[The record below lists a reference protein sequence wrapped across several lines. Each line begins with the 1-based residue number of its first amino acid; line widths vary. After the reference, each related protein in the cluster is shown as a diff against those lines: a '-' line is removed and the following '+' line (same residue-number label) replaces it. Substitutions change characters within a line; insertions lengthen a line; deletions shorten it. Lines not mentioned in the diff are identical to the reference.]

1 MPVHARDSKYR
12 NYRTDANKSATMG
25 SLLVQKKSQDD
36 SEYINVE
43 TPVSLSEEGNYVNT
57 NPVAQESTGDSYV
70 NFKPLSHQRATH
82 SHDSSTEYV
91 NVGTPNE
98 DTVSQ
103 KVPTTSSPVNVHN
116 VGKSMNTG
124 NITSVEQEE
133 TDGEATI
140 GHDSRKPLNVAEKAY
155 SLDLPDSTPS
165 FLPPNI
171 SEETKTT
178 DVDYE
183 NFAPLRAPS
192 AVNTPQTSEYIQLAT
207 VSIGQAKGHKEFVSI
222 KPLPSTTDNPL
233 TSEKTVCHPHT
244 EPASGYEDFA
254 PIKAPPSS
262 TDTPENIGQDPQTEP
277 ASGYEDFVPIKNPP
291 PSSADTPEVATVSF
305 DQYPQTEPASGY
317 EDFVPIKNPPPS
329 SADTPEVATVSV
341 DQYPQTEPA
350 SGYEDFVPIKNPP
363 PSSADTPEV
372 ATVSFD
378 QYPQTEPASGYED
391 FVPIK
396 NSSSSADT
404 EPSSDCVV
412 TMSDSQQALEQQQIE
427 ATEDT
432 TRTDNAERHFIE
444 GKNNGDYSHLRFKGK
459 ESYTVSEQNDSIHPS
474 TVNSN
479 SDSLYS
485 KLDMSEVSKTR
496 VYNNIFSLKDKP
508 QVPSRNLKR
517 PIKLY
522 EPSSSFTAV
531 IPPLPPRNR
540 SVQSD
545 SLDSPSPPPLPP
557 AESKPITSPSAPP
570 PVGPKPGTRN
580 SHSPSAD
587 VKYCDLEFTDIGQP
601 KFRPRSKVVDQMIPS
616 QNAYAIIDRDASVGL
631 QITLEQK
638 LHDRR

>member
-12 NYRTDANKSATMG
+12 SYQTDANKSATMG
-25 SLLVQKKSQDD
+25 SLLVQKKPQDD

-43 TPVSLSEEGNYVNT
+43 TPVFLSEEGNYINT

-70 NFKPLSHQRATH
+70 NFKSLSHQRANH

-222 KPLPSTTDNPL
+222 KTLPSTTDNPL
-233 TSEKTVCHPHT
+233 TSEKTVCYPHT
-244 EPASGYEDFA
+244 EPASGYEDFI

-262 TDTPENIGQDPQTEP
+262 TDTPENVGQDPQTEP

-291 PSSADTPEVATVSF
+291 PSSADA
-305 DQYPQTEPASGY
+305 
-317 EDFVPIKNPPPS
+317 
-329 SADTPEVATVSV
+329 
-341 DQYPQTEPA
+341 
-350 SGYEDFVPIKNPP
+350 
-363 PSSADTPEV
+363 PEV

-444 GKNNGDYSHLRFKGK
+444 GKNYGDYSHLRFKGK
-459 ESYTVSEQNDSIHPS
+459 ESSTVSEQNDSIHPS
-474 TVNSN
+474 TVSSN

-545 SLDSPSPPPLPP
+545 SLDSPSPPLLPP